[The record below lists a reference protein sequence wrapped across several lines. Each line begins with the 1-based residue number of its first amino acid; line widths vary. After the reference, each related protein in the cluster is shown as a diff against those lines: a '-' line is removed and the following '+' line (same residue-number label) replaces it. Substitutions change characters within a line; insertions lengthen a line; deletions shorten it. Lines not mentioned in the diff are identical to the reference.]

1 MSSPAAKPQTACRS
15 NQKTGGDFPSKYLKP
30 KPAWLKAILLI
41 SSIPVYK
48 EKAYFEY
55 EVNSSVNEN

>member
-1 MSSPAAKPQTACRS
+1 RS